1 MLGVQAFVLHDERA
15 ARIDEALPEPSRRRD
30 LEHACRPPI
39 APNIGEIENQ
49 MNVAAGETVDRLPVV
64 AHAEQREIALLTQCA
79 DQLVTWPRHVL
90 VFVDEHVFVRAAV
103 CAAPYAANG
112 VGDHAGKIDA
122 LGRAEIA
129 DIRVVQRP
137 DELQHLTITA
147 DMFAAAPLI
156 ELAHAV
162 DADIV
167 LPHVLDDG
175 LRVLDKALPVLVESV
190 IIRRQLEILTFRG
203 GAILAEQLLRHEL
216 ECEQTVG
223 DVLCEQP
230 VKRVSYHGVR
240 RMAVDDGTVGDGGR
254 TADFQAETVERAC
267 ADRFA
272 GACHDALRHVA
283 RGRLGERQY
292 ENLFGGGAFCGKQPC
307 DISDDGSGFAGSRAR
322 KHEGVVTCA
331 GDRADLLVAQFV
343 LFDIADDVTRFVDA
357 VGWQQ
362 RLRGELCRPLRLVLL
377 RLTALRLTALR
388 LTLRRGMRL
397 QLRLR
402 DSSRNLSRLLG
413 LSGPRRL
420 GVVGIL
426 GRGLRLPGLLR
437 LIFRAQHVLQHPQ
450 QSHDAPSMRFQIAA
464 RGNYNVGGARHAHV
478 IDRIATLRTGT

>member
-1 MLGVQAFVLHDERA
+1 MLSVQAFVLHDERT

-30 LEHACRPPI
+30 LEHARRPPST
-39 APNIGEIENQ
+39 PNIGEIENQ
-49 MNVAAGETVDRLPVV
+49 VNVAAGETVDRLPVV
-64 AHAEQREIALLTQCA
+64 AHAEQREIALLSQCA

-90 VFVDEHVFVRAAV
+90 VFVDEHVFVGVTVCATLHALDGVDDHAGEIDAAV
-103 CAAPYAANG
+103 CAEMLD
-112 VGDHAGKIDA
+112 VC
-122 LGRAEIA
+122 
-129 DIRVVQRP
+129 VVQRF
-137 DELQHLTITA
+137 DELQHLAVAA
-147 DMFAAAPLI
+147 DMFAAVAFV
-156 ELAHAV
+156 ERAHAV

-167 LPHVLDDG
+167 LPHMLDDG
-175 LRVLDKALPVLVESV
+175 LRVFNEVLPILVEIV
-190 IIRRQLEILTFRG
+190 IIRRQLEILAFRG
-203 GAILAEQLLRHEL
+203 GAILAEQLLRHQFERQ
-216 ECEQTVG
+216 QTVG

-240 RMAVDDGTVGDGGR
+240 RMAVDDGTVGDGGCA
-254 TADFQAETVERAC
+254 ADLQPKTMECAG
-267 ADRFA
+267 ADRLA
-272 GACHDALRHVA
+272 GACHDALRHLV
-283 RGRLGERQY
+283 RGRLGERQH
-292 ENLFGGGAFCGKQPC
+292 ENLFGGGALGGEQPG
-307 DISDDGSGFAGSRAR
+307 DVADDGGGFAGSRTR
-322 KHEGVVTCA
+322 EHEGVMA
-331 GDRADLLVAQFV
+331 GSGDRADLLVAQFV

-377 RLTALRLTALR
+377 RLTALRLT
-388 LTLRRGMRL
+388 LRRGMRL

-413 LSGPRRL
+413 LSGPSRL

-450 QSHDAPSMRFQIAA
+450 QSHDAPSMRFQTAA

-478 IDRIATLRTGT
+478 TDRIATLRTGT

>member
-1 MLGVQAFVLHDERA
+1 
-15 ARIDEALPEPSRRRD
+15 
-30 LEHACRPPI
+30 
-39 APNIGEIENQ
+39 
-49 MNVAAGETVDRLPVV
+49 
-64 AHAEQREIALLTQCA
+64 
-79 DQLVTWPRHVL
+79 
-90 VFVDEHVFVRAAV
+90 
-103 CAAPYAANG
+103 
-112 VGDHAGKIDA
+112 
-122 LGRAEIA
+122 
-129 DIRVVQRP
+129 
-137 DELQHLTITA
+137 
-147 DMFAAAPLI
+147 MFAAAPLI

-175 LRVLDKALPVLVESV
+175 LRVFYKALPVLVESV

-240 RMAVDDGTVGDGGR
+240 RMAVDDGPAGDGGCA
-254 TADFQAETVERAC
+254 ADFQAETVECAG
-267 ADRFA
+267 ADRLA
-272 GACHDALRHVA
+272 GACHDALRHFV
-283 RGRLGERQY
+283 RGRLGERQH
-292 ENLFGGGAFCGKQPC
+292 ENLFGGGALGGEQPC
-307 DISDDGSGFAGSRAR
+307 DVADDGGGFAGSRAR
-322 KHEGVVTCA
+322 EHEGVMAGA

-362 RLRGELCRPLRLVLL
+362 RLRGELCRPLRLVL
-377 RLTALRLTALR
+377 LRLTALR

-450 QSHDAPSMRFQIAA
+450 QSHDAPSMRFQTAA

>member
-1 MLGVQAFVLHDERA
+1 M
-15 ARIDEALPEPSRRRD
+15 
-30 LEHACRPPI
+30 
-39 APNIGEIENQ
+39 
-49 MNVAAGETVDRLPVV
+49 
-64 AHAEQREIALLTQCA
+64 
-79 DQLVTWPRHVL
+79 
-90 VFVDEHVFVRAAV
+90 
-103 CAAPYAANG
+103 
-112 VGDHAGKIDA
+112 
-122 LGRAEIA
+122 
-129 DIRVVQRP
+129 
-137 DELQHLTITA
+137 
-147 DMFAAAPLI
+147 
-156 ELAHAV
+156 
-162 DADIV
+162 
-167 LPHVLDDG
+167 
-175 LRVLDKALPVLVESV
+175 
-190 IIRRQLEILTFRG
+190 
-203 GAILAEQLLRHEL
+203 
-216 ECEQTVG
+216 
-223 DVLCEQP
+223 
-230 VKRVSYHGVR
+230 
-240 RMAVDDGTVGDGGR
+240 
-254 TADFQAETVERAC
+254 
-267 ADRFA
+267 
-272 GACHDALRHVA
+272 
-283 RGRLGERQY
+283 
-292 ENLFGGGAFCGKQPC
+292 
-307 DISDDGSGFAGSRAR
+307 
-322 KHEGVVTCA
+322 TCA

-343 LFDIADDVTRFVDA
+343 LFDIDDDVTRLVDA

>member
-1 MLGVQAFVLHDERA
+1 
-15 ARIDEALPEPSRRRD
+15 
-30 LEHACRPPI
+30 
-39 APNIGEIENQ
+39 
-49 MNVAAGETVDRLPVV
+49 
-64 AHAEQREIALLTQCA
+64 
-79 DQLVTWPRHVL
+79 
-90 VFVDEHVFVRAAV
+90 
-103 CAAPYAANG
+103 
-112 VGDHAGKIDA
+112 
-122 LGRAEIA
+122 
-129 DIRVVQRP
+129 
-137 DELQHLTITA
+137 
-147 DMFAAAPLI
+147 MFAAAPLI

-267 ADRFA
+267 ADPFA
-272 GACHDALRHVA
+272 GACHDALRHFV

-343 LFDIADDVTRFVDA
+343 LFDIADDATRLVDA

>member
-1 MLGVQAFVLHDERA
+1 MRA
-15 ARIDEALPEPSRRRD
+15 DGRGCS
-30 LEHACRPPI
+30 
-39 APNIGEIENQ
+39 
-49 MNVAAGETVDRLPVV
+49 
-64 AHAEQREIALLTQCA
+64 
-79 DQLVTWPRHVL
+79 
-90 VFVDEHVFVRAAV
+90 VRAAGQTCLV
-103 CAAPYAANG
+103 PRRST
-112 VGDHAGKIDA
+112 H
-122 LGRAEIA
+122 GR
-129 DIRVVQRP
+129 
-137 DELQHLTITA
+137 H
-147 DMFAAAPLI
+147 
-156 ELAHAV
+156 
-162 DADIV
+162 
-167 LPHVLDDG
+167 
-175 LRVLDKALPVLVESV
+175 
-190 IIRRQLEILTFRG
+190 
-203 GAILAEQLLRHEL
+203 
-216 ECEQTVG
+216 
-223 DVLCEQP
+223 
-230 VKRVSYHGVR
+230 
-240 RMAVDDGTVGDGGR
+240 DGTVDDGGR

-272 GACHDALRHVA
+272 GACHDALRHFV

-343 LFDIADDVTRFVDA
+343 LFDIADDVTRLVDA

-362 RLRGELCRPLRLVLL
+362 RLRGELCRPLRLVL
-377 RLTALRLTALR
+377 LRLTALR

-450 QSHDAPSMRFQIAA
+450 QSHDAPSMRFQTAA